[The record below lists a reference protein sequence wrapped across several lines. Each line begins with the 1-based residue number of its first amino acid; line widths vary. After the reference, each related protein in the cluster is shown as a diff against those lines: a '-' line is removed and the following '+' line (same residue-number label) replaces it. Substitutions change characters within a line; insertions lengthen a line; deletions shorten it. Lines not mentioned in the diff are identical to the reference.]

1 MIPCGNPHPHS
12 EHVYTRWTVRQQGD
26 SKAAQAFCDGGQ
38 EDRAER
44 LADEARD
51 VLEDRGIGDYY
62 DRMAAAGKDAGD

>member
-1 MIPCGNPHPHS
+1 MIPCGNPHPHQ

-26 SKAAQAFCDGGQ
+26 SKAAQAFCDGGA

-51 VLEDRGIGDYY
+51 ALVDSE
-62 DRMAAAGKDAGD
+62 